1 MSKNKARDAAYHILQ
16 QYFETGRPLGFFI
29 DNLLDPGMLQ
39 VDKNLAY
46 NMVKGT
52 VRNWMLLD
60 YGLSRVSDREIK
72 KLDLNVAAILR
83 LGLYQLFFLEKVPSY
98 SIVDESVKLAR
109 RYVHVG
115 ASKFVNA
122 VLRKAANWKN
132 PIQYLYLLIDQE
144 KAGLEYKLSLKYSFP
159 LWLVEYWFQSYG
171 TATAEK
177 IMQSLNQNPDTFIRF
192 NSVLT
197 RAQVIEKLSLREP
210 RDSVEKQMPPELAS
224 INFRVMTLGQI
235 VESQLFREGYLTVQD
250 LSSQIAVKYFL
261 NPKPGEK
268 ILDLCAAPG
277 GKSIFA
283 SELMKQD
290 GSIVAIDINQ
300 AKLAK
305 MEENIE
311 RLKLENITLVRDDA
325 TKLDSLGTQVFDKVF
340 VDAPCSAWGTISKN
354 PDAKYARDYAE
365 IRRLAQ
371 NSYKILS
378 KAAQH
383 VEPGGE
389 VIFYTC
395 TLSPI
400 ENQQTINKFLAAF
413 PEYYIPPD
421 LPLSMA
427 NLTVDAGVEIMPYYF
442 NSEGGFVCRMV
453 KR

>member
-1 MSKNKARDAAYHILQ
+1 VKDLSKNKARDAAYHILQ

-177 IMQSLNQNPDTFIRF
+177 
-192 NSVLT
+192 
-197 RAQVIEKLSLREP
+197 
-210 RDSVEKQMPPELAS
+210 
-224 INFRVMTLGQI
+224 
-235 VESQLFREGYLTVQD
+235 
-250 LSSQIAVKYFL
+250 
-261 NPKPGEK
+261 
-268 ILDLCAAPG
+268 
-277 GKSIFA
+277 
-283 SELMKQD
+283 
-290 GSIVAIDINQ
+290 
-300 AKLAK
+300 
-305 MEENIE
+305 
-311 RLKLENITLVRDDA
+311 
-325 TKLDSLGTQVFDKVF
+325 
-340 VDAPCSAWGTISKN
+340 
-354 PDAKYARDYAE
+354 
-365 IRRLAQ
+365 
-371 NSYKILS
+371 
-378 KAAQH
+378 
-383 VEPGGE
+383 
-389 VIFYTC
+389 
-395 TLSPI
+395 
-400 ENQQTINKFLAAF
+400 
-413 PEYYIPPD
+413 
-421 LPLSMA
+421 
-427 NLTVDAGVEIMPYYF
+427 
-442 NSEGGFVCRMV
+442 
-453 KR
+453 